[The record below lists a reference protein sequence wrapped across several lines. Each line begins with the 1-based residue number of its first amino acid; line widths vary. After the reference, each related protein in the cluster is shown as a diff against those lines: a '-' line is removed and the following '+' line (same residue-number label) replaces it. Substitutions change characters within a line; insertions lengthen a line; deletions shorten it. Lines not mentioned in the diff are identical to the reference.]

1 MTSSW
6 SLLIQ
11 LLIIYSAFVKYMRKK
26 LKYNEAVHQLFIE
39 FKKSYDSVKR
49 EVLHNILNEFGIPMK
64 LVRLIE
70 M

>member
-1 MTSSW
+1 
-6 SLLIQ
+6 
-11 LLIIYSAFVKYMRKK
+11 MRKK